1 MKRVIKSSFDLD
13 PTGEISKAWDLLI
26 EHGISEETLNIIT
39 SINGY
44 SVETLN
50 DVCRAAYGLDLDQM

>member
-1 MKRVIKSSFDLD
+1 MKRVVTAGYDLD
-13 PTGEISKAWDLLI
+13 PTGEIAEAWDKLLTN
-26 EHGISEETLNIIT
+26 GISEDTLNIVT

-50 DVCRAAYGLDLDQM
+50 DVSRAAFGLDLDQL

>member
-1 MKRVIKSSFDLD
+1 MKRIVKASYDLD
-13 PTGEISKAWDLLI
+13 PTGEISEAWDKLLVND
-26 EHGISEETLNIIT
+26 ISEETLSIIT

-50 DVCRAAYGLDLDQM
+50 DVSRAAFGLDLDQL